1 MIERRFRTATTLLLS
16 MLFAAFAAF
25 SAGAQSASRDSSGVR
40 LTPIV
45 LRGPTGALVIA
56 ATPSV
61 DIGGTAGDSSN
72 ELNRV
77 RGAVRLRDGT
87 IVVANGNPQQLRFFD
102 SRGHFVRNA
111 GRKGSGP
118 GEFQSPTRLWVLRGD
133 TLLVYDA
140 LARRIVLFGSTG
152 NHLGTRVL
160 ASPPSRSQAVIF
172 GAFPDHSLFAG
183 SSDIETAP
191 PRATP
196 YYFGQHVFVYGLDG
210 QPGQDIGPF
219 GDGEHFVQQT
229 VPERGG
235 TAYWDL
241 AFGRRTTIAARG
253 NGILVGDGSSF
264 ELRSYS
270 RAGALRE
277 ILRAAATPERLT
289 DAERNAY
296 RQSELR
302 GVQPSDRAI
311 TEKMLDEMPYPKVIP
326 MFKRFLVAEDGRI
339 WIQRYPHVG
348 EPQERWVVLDAR
360 GQFLDELTMPPRFSL
375 WSAGAGYALGIYRD
389 DDDVEHVRQYAL
401 AVK

>member
-1 MIERRFRTATTLLLS
+1 MIERRSRTVTTLLLS
-16 MLFAAFAAF
+16 MLLAAVAAL

-45 LRGPTGALVIA
+45 LGGRTGALVIA

-61 DIGGTAGDSSN
+61 DIGGTTGDSSN

-102 SRGHFVRNA
+102 LRGRLVRTA
-111 GRKGSGP
+111 GRRGNGP
-118 GEFQSPTRLWVLRGD
+118 GEFQSPSRLWVLRGD

-140 LARRIVLFGSTG
+140 LARRIVLFGSNG
-152 NHLGTRVL
+152 AHLATRQV
-160 ASPPSRSQAVIF
+160 APPQGRTAPAIL
-172 GAFPDHSLFAG
+172 GAFQDQSLLAG
-183 SSDIETAP
+183 SSDIVTSP

-210 QPGQDIGPF
+210 RPGQDIGPF
-219 GDGEHFVQQT
+219 GDGEHFVQHT

-253 NGILVGDGSSF
+253 NDILVGDGSTF

-277 ILRAAATPERLT
+277 ILRASTTPERLT

-326 MFKRFLVAEDGRI
+326 MFKRFLVAADGRI

-375 WSAGAGYALGIYRD
+375 WSAGAGYALGIYHD
-389 DDDVEHVRQYAL
+389 GDDVEHVRQYAL